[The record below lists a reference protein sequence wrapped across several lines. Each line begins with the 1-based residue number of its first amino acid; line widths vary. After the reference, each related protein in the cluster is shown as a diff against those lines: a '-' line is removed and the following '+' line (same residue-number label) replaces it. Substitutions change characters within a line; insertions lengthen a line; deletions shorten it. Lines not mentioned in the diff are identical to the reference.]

1 MKAILIRK
9 YGGTEVLE
17 QGEVPKPKVTAGH
30 VLVKV
35 EAAAVNP
42 IDWRIRKGEMKM
54 FVRAPFPIV
63 LGAEISG
70 EVAELGSGVTHV
82 KVGDKV
88 YALVPG
94 DHGAF
99 TEYVSVPHEAVG
111 LRPSTLDAIQAAS
124 VPVGALTALQSL
136 H

>member
-1 MKAILIRK
+1 MRAILIRK
-9 YGGTEVLE
+9 YGGTEVIE
-17 QGEVPKPKVTAGH
+17 QADVPAPKISNGH

-35 EAAAVNP
+35 EAGAVNP
-42 IDWRIRKGEMKM
+42 IDWKIRKGEMKM

-63 LGAEISG
+63 LGAEIAG
-70 EVAELGSGVTHV
+70 EVAELGSGVTHL

-99 TEYVSVPHEAVG
+99 TEYVSVAHV
-111 LRPSTLDAIQAAS
+111 AA
-124 VPVGALTALQSL
+124 G
-136 H
+136 